1 MANWNDLSVAF
12 NTLREIDV
20 AAIRAEAERPL
31 AIVCVGSPRVCQT
44 IAARLERGPQRY
56 GTTGP
61 SPIQLASLTT
71 IIPDELRGVDLIV
84 LGLDQNTRLSARE
97 LATIDRLAALA
108 LPTVVVV
115 WGTALPAD
123 AGPLHPRVAHARLLV
138 VPDPDVPEVDA
149 QLAEAVLDRLPNELH
164 LAAARRLPGLRAAVA
179 RQLINSVSFTNAT
192 YVLATALPLQIPIF
206 NVPFAAADTL
216 VLTKNQA
223 ILVYRLS
230 LAYGAPPDI
239 RERLREVLP
248 VIGGAFI
255 WRQLARALVGLIP
268 IWGVAPKVAIAYA
281 GTYTTG
287 MAACRWFAEGK
298 IVDQARLKELGS
310 EALALGRARAAE
322 LLAAAR
328 SGSSQHMNRWRRLWE
343 GIKARFRRP
352 RKPLD

>member
-1 MANWNDLSVAF
+1 MAKWNDLSVAF

-31 AIVCVGSPRVCQT
+31 AIVCVGSPSVCQA
-44 IAARLERGPQRY
+44 IATRLESGTQRY
-56 GTTGP
+56 VASGP
-61 SPIQLASLTT
+61 SPIQLASLAT

-84 LGLDQNTRLSARE
+84 IGLDRNTRLAARE

-138 VPDPDVPEVDA
+138 VPDPAAPDVEA
-149 QLAEAVLDRLPNELH
+149 QLAEAVLDRLPSELH

-179 RQLINSVSFTNAT
+179 RQLISSVSFTNAT
-192 YVLATALPLQIPIF
+192 YVLATALPAQIPIF
-206 NVPFAAADTL
+206 NVPFAAADIL

-223 ILVYRLS
+223 MLVYRLG

-248 VIGGAFI
+248 VIGGAFV

-268 IWGVAPKVAIAYA
+268 IWGIAPKVAIAYA

-287 MAACRWFAEGK
+287 MAAWRWFAEGE
-298 IVDQARLKELGS
+298 IVDQERLKELGR

-322 LLAAAR
+322 LIAAAR
-328 SGSSQHMNRWRRLWE
+328 ASGTQQMSRWQRFGQQVKDRLRR
-343 GIKARFRRP
+343 ARQ
-352 RKPLD
+352 

>member
-1 MANWNDLSVAF
+1 MAQWNDLSVAF

-31 AIVCVGSPRVCQT
+31 AIVCVGSPQVCQT
-44 IAARLERGPQRY
+44 IATRLESGPQRY
-56 GTTGP
+56 GVTGP

-71 IIPDELRGVDLIV
+71 IIPDELRSIDLIV
-84 LGLDQNTRLSARE
+84 LGLDRNTRLSARE

-115 WGTALPAD
+115 WGTALPTD

-138 VPDPDVPEVDA
+138 VPDPDAPDVNA
-149 QLAEAVLDRLPNELH
+149 QLAEAVLDRLPSELH
-164 LAAARRLPGLRAAVA
+164 LAAARQLPGLRAVVA

-192 YVLATALPLQIPIF
+192 YVLATALPSQIPIF
-206 NVPFAAADTL
+206 NVPFAAADIL

-287 MAACRWFAEGK
+287 MAAWRWFAEGE
-298 IVDQARLKELGS
+298 IVDQARLQELGR

-322 LLAAAR
+322 LIAAAQAR
-328 SGSSQHMNRWRRLWE
+328 SAQQMSRWQRFWQ
-343 GIKARFRRP
+343 GVQAKFRRTRP
-352 RKPLD
+352 